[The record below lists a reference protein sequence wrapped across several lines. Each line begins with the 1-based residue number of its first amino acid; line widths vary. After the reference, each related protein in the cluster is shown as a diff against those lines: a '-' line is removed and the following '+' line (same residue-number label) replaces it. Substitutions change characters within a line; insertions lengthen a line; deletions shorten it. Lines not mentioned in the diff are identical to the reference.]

1 MFIKRLHFFNQE
13 DGSGNSATDAQ
24 EATDNGT
31 GDSGKANAQASTS
44 DKTAGDEKTKG
55 HKAPTFT
62 PEQQEWIEKQII
74 PVRLQRAKFDADQ
87 VAEKAR
93 KKAEEESLAKN
104 QEFEKL
110 ATQRQSEIE
119 TLTQQLAEAA
129 SIKEQAEKYKAAIET
144 MIKVQTDTL
153 PAAIKEL
160 LAKLDP
166 IEKIEYLA
174 KHAKELNIDVKGVPE
189 TETGDSSTRL
199 KQAELE
205 KAKSNNAKMVKT
217 FLSR

>member
-1 MFIKRLHFFNQE
+1 MFKFKGLYLSQD
-13 DGSGNSATDAQ
+13 DGSSTSATAGQ
-24 EATDNGT
+24 ATDNST
-31 GDSGKANAQASTS
+31 GASGKAQDAQSEQNAGKGQ
-44 DKTAGDEKTKG
+44 DKQGQSKEEKLFSQTEVDNILKDRL
-55 HKAPTFT
+55 AR
-62 PEQQEWIEKQII
+62 EK
-74 PVRLQRAKFDADQ
+74 KKSEEDAD
-87 VAEKAR
+87 KAR
-93 KKAEEESLAKN
+93 KKAEDESLAKN

-119 TLTQQLAEAA
+119 TLTQQLAEAE

-144 MIKVQTDTL
+144 MIKAQTDTL

-160 LAKLDP
+160 LEKLDP

-205 KAKSNNAKMVKT
+205 KAKNNNAKMVKN
-217 FLSR
+217 FFSR